1 MGRVE
6 RARAFEL
13 PGRSPERLD
22 DRAPWLGCAGPACSS
37 VMTRPTERETRGT
50 SSSGTL
56 ALYQSDLVGGGPTLT
71 LMTHDTLWF
80 IMPVIWFA
88 MLGVL
93 LAISLG
99 M

>member
-1 MGRVE
+1 MGHVE

-37 VMTRPTERETRGT
+37 VMTRPTERETRRDKFFQDACAK
-50 SSSGTL
+50 S
-56 ALYQSDLVGGGPTLT
+56 SDLVGGGPTLT
-71 LMTHDTLWF
+71 LMTHDTLRF
-80 IMPVIWFA
+80 IMPVIWLA
-88 MLGVL
+88 MVGVL